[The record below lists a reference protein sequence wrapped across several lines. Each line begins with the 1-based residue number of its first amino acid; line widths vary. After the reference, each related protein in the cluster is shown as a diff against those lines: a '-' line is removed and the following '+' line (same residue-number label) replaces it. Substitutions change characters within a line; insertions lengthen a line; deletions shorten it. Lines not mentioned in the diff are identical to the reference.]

1 MLASSKFEN
10 RLKVLYALPAFAL
23 AFPTIP
29 VFVLLPTFYAE
40 TVGLGLATVGWVM
53 FGLRVFDVTTDPIV
67 GHYTDS
73 IPRRLGR
80 RKLPMA
86 IGGLIAGPALLF
98 LFSPADDSSF
108 YYLIFWGGL
117 LYLGWTIIQIPY
129 LAWSVELYGSYH
141 DRNEINGLREG
152 IGLAGI
158 LAVGLLLLF
167 LTDLSEFD
175 RFQFLAW
182 FTFIVGIILFL
193 ITLSIV
199 PEAHRIGKAPSFK
212 FPYKNLLFLR
222 VLAAWFVNGL
232 ANGFP
237 AVCLPLYLT
246 YVLQLEEIDKYLL
259 IFMYFLFAILGIPVW
274 LAVARQMDKHKV
286 WCLSMLIACAAFIIV
301 PFLGAGDMLVFG
313 LICAIT
319 GFTLGSDLSL
329 PPSIQADCADWDRFR
344 FGFDRTSTLFAYW
357 SMSTK
362 LSLGLAVGIAFP
374 LLEYYGLSL
383 DRSAEQSSS
392 GYMALIV
399 IYAVLPIV
407 LKILAVW
414 LMWGFPLTQKTHAA
428 LNLALEKR
436 R

>member
-1 MLASSKFEN
+1 MLASSRFEN
-10 RLKVLYALPAFAL
+10 RLKLLYALPAFAL

-40 TVGLGLATVGWVM
+40 TVGLGLSTVGWVM
-53 FGLRVFDVTTDPIV
+53 FGLRLFDVVNDPLVGFATDR
-67 GHYTDS
+67 
-73 IPRRLGR
+73 IPRRFGR

-86 IGGLIAGPALLF
+86 IGGLIAGPALIF
-98 LFSPADDSSF
+98 LFSPDLDGSAF
-108 YYLIFWGGL
+108 YLAFWGGL

-129 LAWSVELYGSYH
+129 LAWSVELYDNYS

-158 LAVGLLLLF
+158 LSVGLILLF
-167 LTDLSEFD
+167 LTDFSELD

-182 FTFIVGIILFL
+182 FTFIIGAFLFL
-193 ITLSIV
+193 VTLSIV
-199 PEAHRIGKAPSFK
+199 PEAYKSGKLPSLK
-212 FPYKNLLFLR
+212 FPYKNALFLR
-222 VLAAWFVNGL
+222 VLSAWFINGL

-246 YVLQLEEIDKYLL
+246 YVLQLEDIDKYLL
-259 IFMYFLFAILGIPVW
+259 IFMYFLFAIIGIPVW
-274 LAVARQMDKHKV
+274 LSIAKHMDKHKV
-286 WCLSMLIACAAFIIV
+286 WCCSMLIACASFMFV
-301 PFLGAGDMLVFG
+301 PFLGTGDILVFG
-313 LICAIT
+313 LICAAT

-329 PPSIQADCADWDRFR
+329 PPSIQSDCADWDRYRFR
-344 FGFDRTSTLFAYW
+344 FDRTATLFSNW

-362 LSLGLAVGIAFP
+362 LSLGVAVGIAFP
-374 LLEYYGLSL
+374 LLEYLGLSL
-383 DRSAEQSSS
+383 DRSDVQPQT

-407 LKILAVW
+407 LKLLAVG
-414 LMWGFPLTQKTHAA
+414 LMWNFPLTRDTHAA

-436 R
+436 I